1 MHINARGHRPLTS
14 PFSRGRGSGLCVIGF
29 NELSTVS
36 YTFLQYIQC
45 GSHFLP
51 HCTHSSLSVC
61 PLAITNHRR
70 PERDAWTS
78 QHYPVSACSCLH
90 CSSSLPHL
98 FQPLLLS
105 KPYLCDPSFMLH
117 YFQNKIQSF
126 NRPCRERCD
135 LFCVNHFVKA
145 AWR

>member
-1 MHINARGHRPLTS
+1 MQEVTDLWHLLSAGGGAQVFVWLALMNCRLCRTPSYSTYSVAHISFHTALTH
-14 PFSRGRGSGLCVIGF
+14 
-29 NELSTVS
+29 LS
-36 YTFLQYIQC
+36 LPI
-45 GSHFLP
+45 SHHQP
-51 HCTHSSLSVC
+51 PASS
-61 PLAITNHRR
+61 